1 MKVVELNGGREGV
14 EWHELR
20 SVTVEYFRGWLSLSL
35 PPSLSISFPN
45 ELFMTS
51 MAD

>member
-20 SVTVEYFRGWLSLSL
+20 SVTVEYFRGWLSFSLSL
-35 PPSLSISFPN
+35 SFYLFPN